1 MKVKY
6 FQLVGYYASKSINA
20 YVINFNYKHK
30 GDNKINVNYNYNI
43 TANLVGTVISNQNE
57 DKEIW
62 NRNYILLENNDNKLN
77 NIDEFHINEE
87 INIDYKYYNELA
99 RSYEREYGITINSVL
114 KLRLN
119 ISYSINSLNLGTD
132 NNHEIDDYIELDIPI
147 TNTVTEVKENY
158 ERNTTNDILID
169 NGNINVTQIILY
181 IIGVVL
187 IITATTITIIRIVKN
202 KRKVKNLYESNM
214 KRIMKYYRDLIVTV
228 NNEPKIENLKI
239 MNIELLEDLIDV
251 AEQNKSNII
260 HYEVIN
266 NKKSNLYVI
275 VNDYVYIYVV
285 TDNKLK

>member
-57 DKEIW
+57 EKEIW
-62 NRNYILLENNDNKLN
+62 NRNYILLENDNKLN
-77 NIDEFHINEE
+77 NIDEFIINEE

-119 ISYSINSLNLGTD
+119 ISYSISSLNWGTD

-147 TNTVTEVKENY
+147 TNTVTEVKKNY

-169 NGNINVTQIILY
+169 NENIDVTQIILY
-181 IIGVVL
+181 IIGGAL
-187 IITATTITIIRIVKN
+187 IITATTIIIIRIVKN
-202 KRKVKNLYESNM
+202 KTIYKNLYERNM